1 MNNVRLAAVSA
12 AALVLAA
19 ARPVLSQS
27 SPAQPAP
34 TTTPEANKAVVRAL
48 YERVFNQHDLAAADS
63 LMRPDY
69 IQHNPNVPGGREGF
83 KQALRQMAQVVPDAH
98 VQILHLVA
106 EGDLVVAHVLN
117 TATIPGTTQKI
128 EQPGLDLF
136 RVQDGKL
143 AEHWD
148 AERAQPAPAAPPAQP
163 QPATAAP
170 PQPERH
176 PVITPPHPDTTTT
189 RPPKG

>member
-1 MNNVRLAAVSA
+1 MTTVRLAAVSA

-19 ARPVLSQS
+19 AGPALSQASPAVRPVP
-27 SPAQPAP
+27 PA
-34 TTTPEANKAVVRAL
+34 TLEANKAVVRAL
-48 YERVFNQHDLAAADS
+48 YERVFNQHDVAAADS

-83 KQALRQMAQVVPDAH
+83 KQAFTQMFRMVPDAH
-98 VQILHLVA
+98 VQVLHLVA

-117 TATIPGTTQKI
+117 TATIPGTTTRI

-136 RVQDGKL
+136 RIQDGKL

-148 AERAQPAPAAPPAQP
+148 AERAAPRPSGGPGQP
-163 QPATAAP
+163 QPAAGSSRLDT
-170 PQPERH
+170 H
-176 PVITPPHPDTTTT
+176 PAITPPHPDSTVVH
-189 RPPKG
+189 PPRS